1 MITPNK
7 ILMLALVF
15 AVSAAALSGSVRAYG
30 ADGPARVSVRTDD
43 LDFSHAPDAQVL
55 LDRLADASVKA
66 CGGAPDFRRTDQI
79 EAFDRCRKAV
89 IARAVREVNIPI
101 VTEIAAAQA
110 LPMRMAVR

>member
-1 MITPNK
+1 MISPNK

-15 AVSAAALSGSVRAYG
+15 AVSAGSLSGSVRAYG

-55 LDRLADASVKA
+55 LDRISEASVQA
-66 CGGAPDFRRTDQI
+66 CGGAPDYRDTNKV

-110 LPMRMAVR
+110 VPMRVAAQ